1 MSSFFDQIEQ
11 NKRNSVILLV
21 FMLVLVFAVLWAA
34 SLIIFGDS
42 PIGFILVAILSVAYV
57 YFVYKNA
64 SKIILSFSSAKP
76 ADKLQYPY
84 LHNVVEGLSL
94 AAGIPTPKIYII
106 DEPGLNAF
114 ATGFSPENSAVAFTR
129 GLVEKL
135 NRAELEGVAAHEI
148 SHIKNLDVRFATL
161 AVALMGLVVMISD
174 ILIRVILRSRRGSRE
189 VPVPLLLIALVII
202 VLSPF
207 FAILIRFALSRQR
220 EYLADA
226 TAVQLTRYPEGLA
239 CALEKI
245 SKLGSKVSVAN
256 DATAQLYFASP
267 LGASLFSTHP
277 PIEERIKRLR
287 QM

>member
-11 NKRNSVILLV
+11 NKRNSIILLI
-21 FMLVLVFAVLWAA
+21 FMFAVVFAVIWAA
-34 SLIIFGDS
+34 SLLLFGDS
-42 PIGFILVAILSVAYV
+42 PLGFFIVAILSAAYV
-57 YFVYKNA
+57 YFIYNNA

-76 ADKLQYPY
+76 AEKLQYPY

-114 ATGFSPENSAVAFTR
+114 ATGFSPENASVAFTK
-129 GLVEKL
+129 GLVENL
-135 NRAELEGVAAHEI
+135 NRAELEGVVAHEI
-148 SHIKNLDVRFATL
+148 SHIKNFDVRFSTL
-161 AVALMGLVVMISD
+161 TVALAGLVVIISD
-174 ILIRVILRSRRGSRE
+174 LFMRVFIHGRRGRGKIS
-189 VPVPLLLIALVII
+189 PILLIIALAII
-202 VLSPF
+202 VISPIF
-207 FAILIRFALSRQR
+207 VMLIRFALSRQR
-220 EYLADA
+220 EYLADS

-239 CALEKI
+239 SALEKI
-245 SKLGSKVSVAN
+245 AKIGSKVSVAN
-256 DATAQLYFASP
+256 DATASLYFASP